1 MPVFNYECINKQG
14 EVVKGQLTAD
24 TLSNSASRLKEMGLV
39 VINIKQV
46 KQNNSTFLKI
56 EKK

>member
-1 MPVFNYECINKQG
+1 MPVFNYECINKQV

-46 KQNNSTFLKI
+46 KQNNSTF
-56 EKK
+56 